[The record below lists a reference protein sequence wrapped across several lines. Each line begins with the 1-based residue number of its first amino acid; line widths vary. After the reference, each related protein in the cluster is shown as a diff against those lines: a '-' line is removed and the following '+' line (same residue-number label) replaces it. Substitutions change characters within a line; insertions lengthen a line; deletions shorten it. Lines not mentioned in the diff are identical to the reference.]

1 MRRRSRRAQRGQ
13 VLVLFAGGLI
23 ALIGVVGLV
32 IDGGSVFFSRRD
44 DQNASDLASLAGT
57 KRLYDYYVS
66 NSTYTATDNPYAK
79 ISTSLAENGCV
90 AANGCQW
97 TARYVG
103 ARSGQSYPVLGT
115 LNAWSAGDVAPPG
128 AVTGPKAL
136 GIQVDVRTQPRTYF
150 LGVFGQ
156 GSWDVRTSATSMTG
170 RLTEVPPSQLLPIAL
185 VDGQAL
191 NPGTIYSLTAGANGP
206 GNFGWV
212 SWDGSNT
219 AGSLATSLCTPD
231 NPAFTLPY
239 QFTGDPGK
247 TNASDVRAC
256 LQQWVNNQQTILIPI
271 VWAPNDPAAPAGCAT
286 GGNGNNFNFCIK
298 TVVSFTITGYSQPAV
313 DQIQGRFDT
322 TISYS
327 TGDTVPQG
335 ITAPPMAGQT
345 NVLGLAR

>member
-1 MRRRSRRAQRGQ
+1 MRRRSRPAQRGQ
-13 VLVLFAGGLI
+13 VLVMFAGGLI
-23 ALIGVVGLV
+23 ALIAVVGLV
-32 IDGGSVFFSRRD
+32 IDGGNVFFNRRD

-66 NSTYTATDNPYAK
+66 NSVYTATDNPYTK
-79 ISTSLAENGCV
+79 IAASLAENGCV
-90 AANGCQW
+90 TANGCEW

-103 ARSGQSYPVLGT
+103 ARSGQTYPVLGT
-115 LNAWSAGDVAPPG
+115 VASYTSGDIAPPG
-128 AVTGPKAL
+128 AILGAKAL
-136 GIQVDVRTQPRTYF
+136 GIQVDVRTQPRTFF

-156 GSWDVRTSATSMTG
+156 GSWDVRTSATAMTG
-170 RLTEVPPSQLLPIAL
+170 ALTSVPPNGLLPIAL

-212 SWDGSNT
+212 SWDGSNN
-219 AGSLATSLCTPD
+219 AGALATSICDPN
-231 NPAFTLPY
+231 NPSFALPY

-247 TNASDVRAC
+247 TNADDVRAC
-256 LQQWVNNQQTILIPI
+256 LQQWVSNQQTILIPI
-271 VWAPNDPAAPAGCAT
+271 VWAPNDPLAPAGCST
-286 GGNGNNFNFCIK
+286 GAQGNNFTFCIK
-298 TVVSFTITGYSQPAV
+298 SVVSFTVTGYSQPAV
-313 DQIQGRFDT
+313 DQIEGRFDS

-335 ITAPPMAGQT
+335 ITSPPMAGQT